1 MKVRLKSKGV
11 RVSRVVV
18 AVFSLCVAIL
28 IVYSFATKTG
38 ASAHIGAEVVRPV
51 RAELMRAESVVLA
64 SPGRIEGL
72 SDLVGVGAA
81 IDGVIQ
87 TIHVKEGQE
96 VEQGDILAELAC
108 NDLQSS
114 LRVANSELES
124 LQQTRVR
131 LLRGSRDEERQAAAQ
146 KSAAAKA
153 VVDQAEVQLGRMEK
167 LREATA
173 VSKQAYDEA
182 RRDADV
188 ATANFE
194 QAKRNEELVNAGPL
208 GEEIARA
215 DADVHAAE
223 NRIKLAEDKLSKCV
237 IRAPISGS
245 ILRVHLREG
254 ESFTTFAPRPL
265 FSIADISGRKVRA
278 EVDERDVGSVH
289 VGQKVTVASDS
300 YPGKSFSG
308 MVTKLASIMG
318 RKTVLTGNPAE
329 KEDRDVLE
337 VTARLDQ
344 AANVFPVGLR
354 VTVQFK
360 P

>member
-1 MKVRLKSKGV
+1 VL
-11 RVSRVVV
+11 
-18 AVFSLCVAIL
+18 SLCLVIL
-28 IVYSFATKTG
+28 IVYSFSTKTG
-38 ASAHIGAEVVRPV
+38 ASAHIGAEAKPVARP
-51 RAELMRAESVVLA
+51 EPVVLA

-87 TIHVKEGQE
+87 TIHVKEGQQ
-96 VEQGDILAELAC
+96 VQQGDVLAELEC
-108 NDLQSS
+108 HDLESS
-114 LRVANSELES
+114 QRVANSELES
-124 LQQTRVR
+124 LQQARVR
-131 LLRGSRDEERQAAAQ
+131 LLRGSRDEERLAAAQ
-146 KSAAAKA
+146 KSVAAQA
-153 VVDQAEVQLGRMEK
+153 VMEQAGVQFERMEK

-173 VSKQAYDEA
+173 VSKQAHEEA
-182 RRDADV
+182 RRDYDV
-188 ATANFE
+188 AKANFE
-194 QAKRNEELVNAGPL
+194 QAKRAEELVNAGPL

-215 DADVHAAE
+215 DADVHSAE

-237 IRAPISGS
+237 VRAPISGS

-254 ESFTTFAPRPL
+254 ESFSTFAPRPL

-289 VGQKVTVASDS
+289 VGQKVTVTSDS
-300 YPGKSFSG
+300 YPNKTFSG
-308 MVTKLASIMG
+308 TVTRLASIMG

-344 AANVFPVGLR
+344 VANVFPVGLR

>member
-1 MKVRLKSKGV
+1 MRVRLKPKGF
-11 RVSRVVV
+11 RLSRVVV

-38 ASAHIGAEVVRPV
+38 TSAHIGTEVRPV
-51 RAELMRAESVVLA
+51 RPEPVVLA

-87 TIHVKEGQE
+87 TIHVKEGQQ
-96 VEQGDILAELAC
+96 VQQGQILAELEC
-108 NDLQSS
+108 NDLQSA
-114 LRVANSELES
+114 LRVASSELES
-124 LQQTRVR
+124 LQQTRIR

-153 VVDQAEVQLGRMEK
+153 VVDQAAVQLDRMEK

-188 ATANFE
+188 AKANFE
-194 QAKRNEELVNAGPL
+194 QAKHNEELVNAGPL

-265 FSIADISGRKVRA
+265 FSVADISGRKVRA
-278 EVDERDVGSVH
+278 EVDERDVSSVH
-289 VGQKVTVASDS
+289 VGQKVTVTSDS
-300 YPGKSFSG
+300 YPSKSFSG
-308 MVTKLASIMG
+308 TVTKLASIMG

>member
-1 MKVRLKSKGV
+1 MKVRIKPAGV
-11 RVSRVVV
+11 RISRVLI
-18 AVFSLCVAIL
+18 AVFSLCTAML
-28 IVYSFATKTG
+28 IVYSFATKTRT
-38 ASAHIGAEVVRPV
+38 SAHIVTEV
-51 RAELMRAESVVLA
+51 RAATPRPEPVVLA

-87 TIHVKEGQE
+87 TIHVKEGQL
-96 VEQGDILAELAC
+96 VQQGTILAELEC
-108 NDLQSS
+108 NDLQSA
-114 LRVANSELES
+114 LRVASSELES
-124 LQQTRVR
+124 LQQARVR
-131 LLRGSRDEERQAAAQ
+131 LLRGSRDEERQSAAQ

-153 VVDQAEVQLGRMEK
+153 VVEQAAVQLGRMEK

-173 VSKQAYDEA
+173 VSKQAYEEA
-182 RRDADV
+182 QRDHDV
-188 ATANFE
+188 AKANFE
-194 QAKRNEELVNAGPL
+194 LAKHNEELVNAGPL
-208 GEEIARA
+208 VEEIARA

-223 NRIKLAEDKLSKCV
+223 NRIKLAEDKLSKCM
-237 IRAPISGS
+237 IRAPISGT

-289 VGQKVTVASDS
+289 VGQKVTVTSDS
-300 YPGKSFSG
+300 YPNKTFSG
-308 MVTKLASIMG
+308 TVTKLASIMG

-344 AANVFPVGLR
+344 LANVFPVGLR

>member
-1 MKVRLKSKGV
+1 MRVRVKPTGV
-11 RVSRVVV
+11 RISRVIF
-18 AVFSLCVAIL
+18 AVLSLFLAIL

-38 ASAHIGAEVVRPV
+38 TSAHIDTEVRPV
-51 RAELMRAESVVLA
+51 AARVEPVVLA

-87 TIHVKEGQE
+87 TIHVKEGQS
-96 VEQGDILAELAC
+96 VQQGEILAELEC

-114 LRVANSELES
+114 LRVATAELES

-153 VVDQAEVQLGRMEK
+153 VVEQAAVQLDRMER

-188 ATANFE
+188 AKANFE
-194 QAKRNEELVNAGPL
+194 QAKHSEELVNAGPL

-215 DADVHAAE
+215 DADIHAAE
-223 NRIKLAEDKLSKCV
+223 NRIRLAEDKLSKCV

-265 FSIADISGRKVRA
+265 FSIADISGRRVRA
-278 EVDERDVGSVH
+278 EVDEKDVGSVH
-289 VGQKVTVASDS
+289 VGQKVTVITDS
-300 YPGKSFSG
+300 YANKSVSG
-308 MVTKLASIMG
+308 TVIKLASIMG

-337 VTARLDQ
+337 VTARLDPT
-344 AANVFPVGLR
+344 ANVFPIGLR

>member
-1 MKVRLKSKGV
+1 MKVRVKPTGFQL
-11 RVSRVVV
+11 SRVIF
-18 AVFSLCVAIL
+18 AVFSLFLVIL
-28 IVYSFATKTG
+28 IVFSFATKSRT
-38 ASAHIGAEVVRPV
+38 SAHIGPEVRPV
-51 RAELMRAESVVLA
+51 RPEPVVLA

-72 SDLVGVGAA
+72 SDMVGVGAA

-87 TIHVKEGQE
+87 TIHVKEGQQ
-96 VEQGDILAELAC
+96 VQQGAVLAELEC
-108 NDLQSS
+108 HDLESAQQ
-114 LRVANSELES
+114 VAKSELES
-124 LQQTRVR
+124 LQQARVR

-153 VVDQAEVQLGRMEK
+153 VVEQAAVQLDRMEK

-173 VSKQAYDEA
+173 VSRQAYDEA
-182 RRDADV
+182 RRDHDV
-188 ATANFE
+188 AKANFE
-194 QAKRNEELVNAGPL
+194 QARHNEELVNAGPL
-208 GEEIARA
+208 DEEVARA
-215 DADVHAAE
+215 DADIHAAE
-223 NRIKLAEDKLSKCV
+223 NRIKLADDKLSKCV
-237 IRAPISGS
+237 VRAPISGA

-254 ESFTTFAPRPL
+254 ESFSTFAPRPL

-289 VGQKVTVASDS
+289 VGQKVTVTSDS
-300 YPGKSFSG
+300 YPGRYFSG
-308 MVTKLASIMG
+308 TVTKLASIMG

-337 VTARLDQ
+337 VTARLDPG
-344 AANVFPVGLR
+344 ANVFPVGLR

>member
-1 MKVRLKSKGV
+1 MKIRVKSKGV
-11 RVSRVVV
+11 RLSRVVV
-18 AVFSLCVAIL
+18 AVFSLFVAIL

-38 ASAHIGAEVVRPV
+38 TSAHIGTEVVHAVRP
-51 RAELMRAESVVLA
+51 EPVVLA

-87 TIHVKEGQE
+87 TIHVKEGQS
-96 VEQGDILAELAC
+96 VQQGEILAELEC
-108 NDLQSS
+108 NDLQSA
-114 LRVANSELES
+114 LRVASSELES

-131 LLRGSRDEERQAAAQ
+131 LLRGSRDEERQSAAQ
-146 KSAAAKA
+146 KTAAAKA
-153 VVDQAEVQLGRMEK
+153 VVDQAAVQLDRMQK

-182 RRDADV
+182 RRDNDV

-237 IRAPISGS
+237 VRAPISGS
-245 ILRVHLREG
+245 VLRVHLREG

-265 FSIADISGRKVRA
+265 FSIADIAGRKVRA

-289 VGQKVTVASDS
+289 VGQKVTVTSDS
-300 YPGKSFSG
+300 YPTKRFSG
-308 MVTKLASIMG
+308 TVTKLASIMG

-344 AANVFPVGLR
+344 GANVFPVGLR
-354 VTVQFK
+354 VTVQFE

>member
-1 MKVRLKSKGV
+1 MKVHLKPTGV
-11 RVSRVVV
+11 RISRVLI
-18 AVFSLCVAIL
+18 AVFSLCMAIL
-28 IVYSFATKTG
+28 IVYSFATKSGT
-38 ASAHIGAEVVRPV
+38 SAHIAAEVLAAARP
-51 RAELMRAESVVLA
+51 EPVVLA

-87 TIHVKEGQE
+87 TIHVKEGQL
-96 VEQGDILAELAC
+96 VQQGTVLAELEC
-108 NDLQSS
+108 NDLQSA
-114 LRVANSELES
+114 LRVASSELES
-124 LQQTRVR
+124 LQQARVR
-131 LLRGSRDEERQAAAQ
+131 LLRGSRDEERQSAAQ

-153 VVDQAEVQLGRMEK
+153 VVEQAAVQMDRMVQ

-173 VSKQAYDEA
+173 VSKQAYEEA
-182 RRDADV
+182 RRDYDV
-188 ATANFE
+188 AKANFE
-194 QAKRNEELVNAGPL
+194 QAKHNEELVNAGPL
-208 GEEIARA
+208 SEEIARA

-223 NRIKLAEDKLSKCV
+223 NRIKLAEDKLSKCMV
-237 IRAPISGS
+237 RAPFSGT

-289 VGQKVTVASDS
+289 VGQKVTVTSDS
-300 YPGKSFSG
+300 YPNKSFSG
-308 MVTKLASIMG
+308 TVTKLASIMG

-344 AANVFPVGLR
+344 PANVFPVGLR

>member
-1 MKVRLKSKGV
+1 MKIRVKSKGV
-11 RVSRVVV
+11 RLSRVVV

-38 ASAHIGAEVVRPV
+38 TSAHIGTEVVHAVRP
-51 RAELMRAESVVLA
+51 EPVVLA

-87 TIHVKEGQE
+87 TIHVKEGQS
-96 VEQGDILAELAC
+96 VQQGEILAELEC
-108 NDLQSS
+108 NDLQSA
-114 LRVANSELES
+114 LRVASSELES

-131 LLRGSRDEERQAAAQ
+131 LLRGSRDEERQSAAQ
-146 KSAAAKA
+146 KTAAAKA
-153 VVDQAEVQLGRMEK
+153 VVDQAAVQLDRMQK

-182 RRDADV
+182 RRDNDV

-215 DADVHAAE
+215 DADVHTAE
-223 NRIKLAEDKLSKCV
+223 NRIKMAENKLSKCV
-237 IRAPISGS
+237 VRAPISGS

-265 FSIADISGRKVRA
+265 FSVADIAGRKGAQEPKWTSAMSAACMSGRR
-278 EVDERDVGSVH
+278 
-289 VGQKVTVASDS
+289 VTVTSDS
-300 YPGKSFSG
+300 YPHSSAFRGT
-308 MVTKLASIMG
+308 VTKLASIMG

-337 VTARLDQ
+337 VTARLEQ

-354 VTVQFK
+354 VTVQFE

>member
-1 MKVRLKSKGV
+1 MKVRLKATG
-11 RVSRVVV
+11 SRSGRITVG
-18 AVFSLCVAIL
+18 VFSLFVAIL
-28 IVYSFATKTG
+28 VVYSFTTKTG
-38 ASAHIGAEVVRPV
+38 ASAHIGTEQVRPV
-51 RAELMRAESVVLA
+51 RPEPVVLA

-81 IDGVIQ
+81 IDGVVQ
-87 TIHVKEGQE
+87 TIHVKEGEPVQ
-96 VEQGDILAELAC
+96 QGAILAELEC
-108 NDLQSS
+108 NDLQSA
-114 LRVANSELES
+114 LRVANSELGS
-124 LQQTRVR
+124 LQQARVR

-153 VVDQAEVQLGRMEK
+153 VVEQAAVQLDRMEK

-182 RRDADV
+182 RRDNDV
-188 ATANFE
+188 AKANYE

-208 GEEIARA
+208 EEEIARA
-215 DADVHAAE
+215 DADIHAAE
-223 NRIKLAEDKLSKCV
+223 DRIKVAEDRLSKCV
-237 IRAPISGS
+237 IRAPIGGS
-245 ILRVHLREG
+245 VLRVHLREG
-254 ESFTTFAPRPL
+254 ESFTTFAPRPI
-265 FSIADISGRKVRA
+265 FSIADVSGRRVRA

-289 VGQKVTVASDS
+289 VGQKVTVTSDS
-300 YPGKSFSG
+300 YPNKRISG
-308 MVTKLASIMG
+308 IVTKLASIMG

-344 AANVFPVGLR
+344 SANVFPVGLR
-354 VTVQFK
+354 VTVQFE

>member
-1 MKVRLKSKGV
+1 MRIRIKPTGV
-11 RVSRVVV
+11 RIGRITVG
-18 AVFSLCVAIL
+18 AFSLFVVIL

-38 ASAHIGAEVVRPV
+38 TSAHIGAEVHAARP
-51 RAELMRAESVVLA
+51 EPVVLA
-64 SPGRIEGL
+64 APGRIEGL

-81 IDGVIQ
+81 VDGVIQ
-87 TIHVKEGQE
+87 TIHVKEGQQ
-96 VEQGDILAELAC
+96 VQQGAVLAELEC
-108 NDLQSS
+108 NDLESA
-114 LRVANSELES
+114 LRVATAELES
-124 LQQTRVR
+124 LQQARVR

-146 KSAAAKA
+146 KSAATKA
-153 VVDQAEVQLGRMEK
+153 VMEQSAIQVERMEK

-173 VSKQAYDEA
+173 VSKQAYEEA
-182 RRDADV
+182 RRDYDV
-188 ATANFE
+188 AKANFE
-194 QAKRNEELVNAGPL
+194 QSKRTEELVNAGPL
-208 GEEIARA
+208 SEEIARA

-223 NRIKLAEDKLSKCV
+223 NRIKQAEDKLSKCV
-237 IRAPISGS
+237 VRAPISGS

-254 ESFTTFAPRPL
+254 ESFSTFAPRPL

-300 YPGKSFSG
+300 FPNKTFSG
-308 MVTKLASIMG
+308 TVTKLASIMG

>member
-1 MKVRLKSKGV
+1 MTLRVKPTGV
-11 RVSRVVV
+11 RIGRIMV
-18 AVFSLCVAIL
+18 AVFSLFVAIL

-38 ASAHIGAEVVRPV
+38 TSAHIDTEVRQAVRP
-51 RAELMRAESVVLA
+51 EPVVLA

-87 TIHVKEGQE
+87 TIHVKEGQL
-96 VEQGDILAELAC
+96 VQQGAVLAELEC
-108 NDLQSS
+108 NDLQSA
-114 LRVANSELES
+114 LRVASSELES
-124 LQQTRVR
+124 LQQARVR
-131 LLRGSRDEERQAAAQ
+131 LMRGSREEERQAAAQ
-146 KSAAAKA
+146 KTAGAKA
-153 VVDQAEVQLGRMEK
+153 VVEQAAVQLDRMEK
-167 LREATA
+167 LREAAA
-173 VSKQAYDEA
+173 VSKQAHDEA
-182 RRDADV
+182 RRDYDV
-188 ATANFE
+188 AKANFE
-194 QAKRNEELVNAGPL
+194 QFKRTEELVNAGPL
-208 GEEIARA
+208 EEEIARA
-215 DADVHAAE
+215 DADIHAAE

-245 ILRVHLREG
+245 VLRVHLREG

-265 FSIADISGRKVRA
+265 FSIADISGRRVRA

-300 YPGKSFSG
+300 YPSKVFSG
-308 MVTKLASIMG
+308 TVTKLASIMG

-337 VTARLDQ
+337 VTARLEQ

>member
-1 MKVRLKSKGV
+1 MKARVKPTGV
-11 RVSRVVV
+11 GIGRIMV
-18 AVFSLCVAIL
+18 AVLSLFAAIL

-38 ASAHIGAEVVRPV
+38 ASAHIGAEVQAPRPDP
-51 RAELMRAESVVLA
+51 VVLA
-64 SPGRIEGL
+64 APGRIEGL

-87 TIHVKEGQE
+87 TIHVKEGQR
-96 VEQGDILAELAC
+96 VQQGAVLAELEC
-108 NDLQSS
+108 NDLQSA

-124 LQQTRVR
+124 LQQARVR

-153 VVDQAEVQLGRMEK
+153 VVEQAAVQLDRMRQ
-167 LREATA
+167 LREAAA

-182 RRDADV
+182 RRDYDV
-188 ATANFE
+188 GKANFE
-194 QAKRNEELVNAGPL
+194 QAKHNEELVNAGPL
-208 GEEIARA
+208 REEIARA
-215 DADVHAAE
+215 DADIHAAE

-237 IRAPISGS
+237 VRAPIRGS
-245 ILRVHLREG
+245 VLRVHLREG

-289 VGQKVTVASDS
+289 VGQKVSVASDS
-300 YPGKSFSG
+300 YPNKSFSG
-308 MVTKLASIMG
+308 TVTKLASIMG

-354 VTVQFK
+354 VTVKFK
-360 P
+360 H

>member
-38 ASAHIGAEVVRPV
+38 ASAHIGAQVVRPV

-108 NDLQSS
+108 NDLQSA

-146 KSAAAKA
+146 KSAAARA
-153 VVDQAEVQLGRMEK
+153 VVDQAAVQLGRMEK

-188 ATANFE
+188 AKANFE

-344 AANVFPVGLR
+344 AATVFPVGLR
-354 VTVQFK
+354 VTVQFQR
-360 P
+360 